1 MKTRIQKSLSTC
13 AIAAIALACVPF
25 SHAGVVTYIDMLATR
40 QTNTTYNSS
49 MTNTIPSATSL
60 GAFRT
65 VTLTSVGNDINDE
78 SSVFR
83 VMTNA
88 PAGPRAVLTSGTDAT
103 PAFEMKWGGAGGTA
117 GLGGVDF
124 TGAWGTDF
132 SLTKSTLNF
141 SLLTASITNSVTWTF
156 IDTSN
161 NTATYTQSIPVNLTP
176 SPAIDYAVSL
186 ASFTGSGIIDW
197 TSINFITLAGGGVP
211 SLNMTFAAPFSSMAN
226 NIPEP
231 GTWAAAGILLLATL
245 YIRRRRARA
254 TDVAG
259 EAPAAA

>member
-1 MKTRIQKSLSTC
+1 MKTRIQKTLSV
-13 AIAAIALACVPF
+13 AAIALACTPF
-25 SHAGVVTYIDMLATR
+25 SRAGVVTYIDMLQTR
-40 QTNTTYNSS
+40 QTNSTYESS
-49 MTNTIPSATSL
+49 MTNTVASATSL
-60 GAFRT
+60 GNFRT
-65 VTLTSVGNDINDE
+65 VTTSSTGNSINDE
-78 SSVFR
+78 TSSFR
-83 VMTNA
+83 VLTNA
-88 PAGPRAVLTSGTDAT
+88 PAGPRVALTSGLDAT
-103 PAFEMKWGGAGGTA
+103 ANFEMKWGGAGGTT
-117 GLGGVDF
+117 GLGGIDF
-124 TGAWGTDF
+124 TGALGTDF

-141 SLLTASITNSVTWTF
+141 SLLTASITNAVTWTF

-161 NTATYTQSIPVNLTP
+161 NTATYTQSIPVNLSP

-197 TSINFITLAGGGVP
+197 TSINFITLSGGGVP

-231 GTWAAAGILLLATL
+231 GTWAAAGILLLAAL
-245 YIRRRRARA
+245 YIRRRRARS